1 MYVYNLISVHN
12 KGLTI
17 PHYSVIFTY
26 WWQFGK
32 WWIEIFDVVSPVTT
46 LPQLLFN
53 FMKNKIFLRFIFIRL
68 SFFSLCG
75 YNFPPKTWN
84 KIHTFTGV
92 LLQSTVQ
99 LIFLWNILPELSSSG
114 PIPRPFQTQSIPT
127 QSILLVKR
135 VKNGN
140 GADIKIIFAPPHPT
154 HPTHPPWN
162 FFWWKWILGHI
173 LRLFYSGDI
182 GSILKR

>member
-1 MYVYNLISVHN
+1 MYNLISVHN

-17 PHYSVIFTY
+17 PHYSVLFTY

-68 SFFSLCG
+68 SFFSLCSN
-75 YNFPPKTWN
+75 NFPPKTWN

-99 LIFLWNILPELSSSG
+99 LIFLWNILPEFTFIFLVSSCFNKSSFLPLRAFKDLLFFVFFTLFFGELLIFIKLSNWSLH
-114 PIPRPFQTQSIPT
+114 ITKT
-127 QSILLVKR
+127 L
-135 VKNGN
+135 
-140 GADIKIIFAPPHPT
+140 T
-154 HPTHPPWN
+154 
-162 FFWWKWILGHI
+162 FFTVTVTKTNKMK
-173 LRLFYSGDI
+173 S
-182 GSILKR
+182 